1 MDLGLSGSTLT
12 WIVVALIVAGLAMGF
27 LAGLFGIGG
36 GGIVAPVL
44 YEFFG
49 TLGVPETHR
58 MHLAVG
64 TALAVMIPTTLR
76 AFMAH
81 RARGGVDEQA
91 LRRLAPAV
99 VVGVVL
105 GAVVARYAPGILL
118 RWMWVGFAA
127 LMITKLL
134 LGKASWQLGTD
145 LPEGWI
151 VEAYGV
157 ITGLL
162 SMLLSIGGGAFI
174 TTMLTLYGRP
184 IQKAVGTSTGVAPL
198 VAIPGA
204 LGFIW
209 AGWHATDLAPFSIGY
224 VNLLGFALLVPSSVF
239 AAPFG
244 VALSHIMP
252 RRMLEVLFAGLLAI
266 VGGRMLLSLVM

>member
-1 MDLGLSGSTLT
+1 
-12 WIVVALIVAGLAMGF
+12 
-27 LAGLFGIGG
+27 
-36 GGIVAPVL
+36 
-44 YEFFG
+44 
-49 TLGVPETHR
+49 
-58 MHLAVG
+58 
-64 TALAVMIPTTLR
+64 
-76 AFMAH
+76 
-81 RARGGVDEQA
+81 
-91 LRRLAPAV
+91 
-99 VVGVVL
+99 
-105 GAVVARYAPGILL
+105 
-118 RWMWVGFAA
+118 MWVGFAA